1 MGGFSSGRSGWRRK
15 VEAQHAVDIR
25 WMKRNGWLFDG
36 HVGTLTWSN
45 QGEETGS
52 ISYRVAED
60 TLILDYKHRE
70 QGGEWEPAEPK
81 IRLTYTPCH
90 YGGERV
96 WMLCPNCWRRCAKI
110 YLAGK
115 YPACRKCYNLA
126 YYSEAETQLDRA
138 MRRARRAQE
147 KLGYDGGC
155 LDEWIPKPKGM
166 HRKTYERHLRV
177 IQQANAFFSAEI
189 MRRFNMVV

>member
-1 MGGFSSGRSGWRRK
+1 VVETAGAGRLKAS
-15 VEAQHAVDIR
+15 
-25 WMKRNGWLFDG
+25 
-36 HVGTLTWSN
+36 
-45 QGEETGS
+45 
-52 ISYRVAED
+52 
-60 TLILDYKHRE
+60 RE

-96 WMLCPNCWRRCAKI
+96 WMRCPNCWRRCAKVYI
-110 YLAGK
+110 AGK

-147 KLGYDGGC
+147 KLGYNFGDIVDW
-155 LDEWIPKPKGM
+155 LPKPKGM
-166 HRKTYERHLRV
+166 HGKTYERHLRV
-177 IQQANAFFSAEI
+177 IKQANAFFSAEI